1 MDIQIK
7 SSRAILAT
15 DSAVKSRVD
24 LSIDDLSILKQ
35 ALETMTIRG
44 KDAMFVGKLLV
55 KITTSFDKELAKES
69 K

>member
-1 MDIQIK
+1 MK
-7 SSRAILAT
+7 
-15 DSAVKSRVD
+15 VD

-44 KDAMFVGKLLV
+44 KDAMFVGKLLER
-55 KITTSFDKELAKES
+55 IAISFDKELAKES